1 MMSKCCRFLLLL
13 ILPLSAITT
22 AFAQNRLFSQLSLSD
37 DVNYV
42 YISKEMMSGVRPL
55 GDSGELSAFFDVMSG
70 LESIEILTIE
80 NLSLQSKALRKLPK
94 CVDGLVCLVETA
106 SDIDNDIIKMYM
118 VPNPDGMAG
127 SFLMLKQT
135 GVNVGSQTG
144 QNSVLTA
151 ILLTGNIDAG
161 KLKGLT
167 RQ

>member
-1 MMSKCCRFLLLL
+1 MMSKCCRFFLLL

-94 CVDGLVCLVETA
+94 CVDGLVCL
-106 SDIDNDIIKMYM
+106 DRK
-118 VPNPDGMAG
+118 
-127 SFLMLKQT
+127 
-135 GVNVGSQTG
+135 
-144 QNSVLTA
+144 SVV
-151 ILLTGNIDAG
+151 
-161 KLKGLT
+161 
-167 RQ
+167 

>member
-1 MMSKCCRFLLLL
+1 
-13 ILPLSAITT
+13 
-22 AFAQNRLFSQLSLSD
+22 
-37 DVNYV
+37 
-42 YISKEMMSGVRPL
+42 
-55 GDSGELSAFFDVMSG
+55 AFFDVMSG

-135 GVNVGSQTG
+135 GVNASSQVG

-151 ILLTGNIDAG
+151 ILLTGNIDAD
-161 KLKGLT
+161 KLKSLT